1 MFTAQTIV
9 LDPAIRPLFGRRL
22 RLDALD
28 VRNATLDLPKSDK
41 PFELP
46 RWPESLPQIAPPL
59 ALQADAIRIDGL
71 RVTRAGQPLIA
82 IRSARGGL
90 DASHGRLH
98 VEHLRVDSD
107 RGRFTAHGDYVPR
120 DDYRT
125 DLRRDRGPAG
135 AGGTHGAAA
144 RAGRARR
151 PVAHGCRAVRQRAG
165 DRCARP

>member
-1 MFTAQTIV
+1 M
-9 LDPAIRPLFGRRL
+9 
-22 RLDALD
+22 
-28 VRNATLDLPKSDK
+28 RNATLDLPKSDK

-59 ALQADAIRIDGL
+59 ALQADTIRVDGL
-71 RVTRAGQPLIA
+71 RVTQQGQPMIA

-90 DASHGRLH
+90 DASTGELH

-125 DLRRDRGPAG
+125 DFVATAVLPAPAG
-135 AGGTHGAAA
+135 RTSPRLGLVA
-144 RAGRARR
+144 RGD
-151 PVAHGCRAVRQRAG
+151 CRAWMSRCPATCRRQ
-165 DRCARP
+165 CARP